1 VASGRASKRKRAA
14 QRAQAAAVAQQQQRR
29 RRLGRRWVLLSVV
42 AAVALAVGVGVV
54 LAAAGKT
61 KSDPT
66 QGSTLPNA
74 ADAAALFAGIPQQG
88 TALGRVNAPVTVV
101 EFVDLQCPF
110 CREFAVESIPT
121 LVEKHVRTGKAR
133 LDIRGLVFLG
143 PDSERGMRAAF
154 AASRQNRMF
163 DLMELL
169 YYNQGAENSGWLSQD
184 LIEAGA
190 RSFPGLDVARLVDDM
205 DSGAVSE
212 LLSEHADEAER
223 RDVSA
228 TPTIFVGPTGG
239 KLTQVLIDGP
249 TDVAAVERAIAA
261 AR

>member
-1 VASGRASKRKRAA
+1 MASGRASKRKRAA
-14 QRAQAAAVAQQQQRR
+14 QRLQASAVEKQRR
-29 RRLGRRWVLLSVV
+29 SALGRRWVLLSVV
-42 AAVALAVGVGVV
+42 AAIAIAVGLGVV
-54 LAAAGKT
+54 LAAAGET

-74 ADAAALFAGIPQQG
+74 AEAAALFAGIPQQG
-88 TALGRVNAPVTVV
+88 TVLGRVNAPVTVV

-110 CREFAVESIPT
+110 CREFAVESMPT
-121 LVEKHVRTGKAR
+121 LVEKHIRSGKAR

-163 DLMELL
+163 ELMELL
-169 YYNQGAENSGWLSQD
+169 YYNQRAENSGWLSQD

-212 LLSEHADEAER
+212 LLSEHADEAELR
-223 RDVSA
+223 EVSA
-228 TPTIFVGPTGG
+228 TPTVFVGPTGG
-239 KLTQVLIDGP
+239 KLTKVPIEGP

-261 AR
+261 AL